1 MSTLRIFPQS
11 TVYIQKLETKN
22 LTGHIPK
29 NSNQSENSETPENID
44 NSLEI
49 LEETLK
55 NSQSIHAKQQLTQKF
70 QANTNRLMGMI
81 GAKKAAKVLASK
93 TKTPEDVS
101 FDIQI
106 FGDLDI
112 EI

>member
-1 MSTLRIFPQS
+1 MQDDQL
-11 TVYIQKLETKN
+11 V
-22 LTGHIPK
+22 K
-29 NSNQSENSETPENID
+29 NSNQSGNSETPENID

-93 TKTPEDVS
+93 TKTP
-101 FDIQI
+101 
-106 FGDLDI
+106 DLTGKP
-112 EI
+112 